1 MTKLTRQQ
9 RLGLLLTGILM
20 VLAALLFAI
29 IRPQPTIAAETIIG
43 QKAEQPQKAKKKKT
57 KPTPAPAPT
66 PRKHLDEDF

>member
-1 MTKLTRQQ
+1 
-9 RLGLLLTGILM
+9 M

-29 IRPQPTIAAETIIG
+29 IRPQPTIAAETIIE